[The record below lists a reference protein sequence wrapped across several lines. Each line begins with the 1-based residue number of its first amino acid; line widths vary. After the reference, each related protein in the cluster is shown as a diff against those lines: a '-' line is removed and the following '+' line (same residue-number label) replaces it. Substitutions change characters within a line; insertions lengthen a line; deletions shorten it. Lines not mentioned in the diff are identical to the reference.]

1 MQAKPDQQPA
11 GEEKSRKPPSC
22 TNTVIVFTDQH
33 LTVIVFTD
41 QHLTVIVFTDQHL
54 TVIVFTDQQPSLHP
68 HSFLRQLKLKTV
80 ECKRNKKQ
88 TINTGIK
95 VSIKY
100 RVAQSAAATN
110 MLRSTDGEGG
120 SAEFDSTLSLFGH
133 KFW

>member
-22 TNTVIVFTDQH
+22 TN
-33 LTVIVFTD
+33 
-41 QHLTVIVFTDQHL
+41 TVIVFTDQHL

-133 KFW
+133 KF